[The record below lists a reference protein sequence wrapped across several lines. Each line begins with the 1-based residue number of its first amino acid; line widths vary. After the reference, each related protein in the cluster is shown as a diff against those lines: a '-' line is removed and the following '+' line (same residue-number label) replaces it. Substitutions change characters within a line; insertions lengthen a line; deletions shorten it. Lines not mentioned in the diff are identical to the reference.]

1 MNDAAIRQQRAGF
14 LYNETLG
21 TKLKFS
27 GHLMVWEKDKVT
39 KHTADGEFQYW
50 VVKDEYGARLTC
62 HDEKLADFLKV
73 SQRYA
78 VTGEIKIGKGGT
90 FLNLKNAEV
99 LKGGDFRDDHHI
111 SEVTRKVD

>member
-27 GHLMVWEKDKVT
+27 GHLMVWEKDRVVKYT
-39 KHTADGEFQYW
+39 SDGEFVYW
-50 VVKDEYGARLTC
+50 VIKDEYGARLTC
-62 HDEKLADFLKV
+62 HDEKLADFLHV

-78 VTGEIKIGKGGT
+78 VTGEVKIGKGGT
-90 FLNLKNAEV
+90 FLNLKKAEV
-99 LKGGDFRDDHHI
+99 LNGNNFH
-111 SEVTRKVD
+111 EE

>member
-1 MNDAAIRQQRAGF
+1 MNDTVIRQQRAGF

-27 GHLMVWEKDKVT
+27 GYLMVWEKDKVT
-39 KHTADGEFQYW
+39 KHTAQGDFEYW
-50 VVKDEYGARLTC
+50 VIKDEYGARLTC
-62 HDEKLADFLKV
+62 HEEKLAEFLHV

-78 VTGEIKIGKGGT
+78 VTGEVKIGKGGT

-99 LKGGDFRDDHHI
+99 LNGNDFQDEKQ
-111 SEVTRKVD
+111 S